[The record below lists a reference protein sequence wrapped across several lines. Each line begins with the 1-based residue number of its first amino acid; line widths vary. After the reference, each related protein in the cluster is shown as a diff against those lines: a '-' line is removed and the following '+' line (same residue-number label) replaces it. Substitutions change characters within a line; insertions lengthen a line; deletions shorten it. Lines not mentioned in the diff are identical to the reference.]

1 MKMMLKNGITLVGDQ
16 SGPTENG
23 KQQFSPQSAC
33 LSSLHKNFADFH
45 GITMLPVIRSVLS
58 KAIKFWEC
66 IKKYKEMPITDYI
79 IPILVFNRNE
89 RYIFVETFRNFKE
102 KYATI
107 HQWNDPKLLHI
118 FLLIFKACACCRVY
132 HVKVKAVET
141 CAILKTIK

>member
-1 MKMMLKNGITLVGDQ
+1 MLKSGITLVGDQ

-79 IPILVFNRNE
+79 IPILICNNPSME
-89 RYIFVETFRNFKE
+89 R
-102 KYATI
+102 
-107 HQWNDPKLLHI
+107 PKTVAHI
-118 FLLIFKACACCRVY
+118 FANFQSMCLLPSR
-132 HVKVKAVET
+132 KAVIED
-141 CAILKTIK
+141 KMNVKQ

>member
-1 MKMMLKNGITLVGDQ
+1 MKMMLKSGITLVSDQ

-66 IKKYKEMPITDYI
+66 ICNNPSM
-79 IPILVFNRNE
+79 E
-89 RYIFVETFRNFKE
+89 R
-102 KYATI
+102 
-107 HQWNDPKLLHI
+107 PKTVAHI
-118 FLLIFKACACCRVY
+118 FANFQSMCLLPSR
-132 HVKVKAVET
+132 KAVIED
-141 CAILKTIK
+141 KMNVKQ